1 MKVVFLAWRDLAH
14 PNAGG
19 SEVVVDRLIE
29 GLRARGHD
37 AELVCGGPV
46 EPRAYRVT
54 RNGSTYTQY
63 LKAPI
68 TARALRDADLIVDV
82 VNGMPYFTPLWWNRP
97 RLCLVHHVHG
107 DQWKHYFPAPVAGV
121 GAFIERRVMPR
132 AYRRTDVIAISDSTR
147 ASLQGI
153 GFRADQIHLMH
164 SGLDDDL
171 FLTPEPE
178 AAEPM
183 FLAFGRLAPN
193 KGFDRL
199 LDLWEQ
205 VRPQTGG
212 RLVIAGD
219 GPERERLLA
228 RAGAGVEFTGRVS
241 EERKRE
247 LLGSAWLLVHT
258 AHQEGWGLVIMEAA
272 AAQTPSVAFDVV
284 GVRDAI
290 VDGVTGVLAPDAD
303 TFAREWVTLTEE
315 HDRRH
320 RLGRQARARAG
331 EFTWDATIDAFLKA
345 AAAAGADV
353 DRATATTGSPTM
365 TITDAASTD
374 AAITDTAPPAPAT
387 SSGQVTDPDSLP
399 TGLARSAQLFQLF
412 RREPTD
418 PDTFYRFLAA
428 DTVRQLRGYTSLT
441 GTQAVDIGG
450 GPGYFADALRAQAGS
465 CFVVEYD
472 FDELHL
478 HGRTPDRAVQGD
490 GQQLPLATGSVDLV
504 HSSNVLEHVP
514 APMSMLSEMARVIK
528 PRTGLGY
535 LTFTNWYSPWGGH
548 ETSPWHYLGGER
560 AADRFE
566 RKTGSRPK
574 NEFGTSLHPLD
585 IAEVMRWFADRTD
598 LEVLWAGPRYWPTW
612 ARTIVRVPGLREVVT
627 WNLVVIFRR
636 HEEAA
641 GATARPSAPG
651 SGTGTRSKQR

>member
-29 GLRARGHD
+29 GLRARGHE
-37 AELVCGGPV
+37 AELVCGGPI

-63 LKAPI
+63 LRAPI
-68 TARALRDADLIVDV
+68 TARAVRDADLIVDV

-107 DQWKHYFPAPVAGV
+107 EQWKHYFPAAVAGV
-121 GAFIERRVMPR
+121 GSFVERRLMPR
-132 AYRRTDVIAISDSTR
+132 AYRNTNVIAISDSTR
-147 ASLQGI
+147 TSLQDI
-153 GFRADQIHLMH
+153 GFRPDRIHLMH

-171 FLTPEPE
+171 FDEPVPER
-178 AAEPM
+178 AEPM

-212 RLVIAGD
+212 TLVIAGD

-303 TFAREWVTLTEE
+303 AFAREWVTLTEE
-315 HDRRH
+315 HDRRQ
-320 RLGRQARARAG
+320 RLGLQARARAG

-345 AAAAGADV
+345 AAAAGAD
-353 DRATATTGSPTM
+353 DRAEPTM
-365 TITDAASTD
+365 TTRSPTVTLTDASPSAGAP
-374 AAITDTAPPAPAT
+374 AAPAPAT
-387 SSGQVTDPDSLP
+387 SSGRVTDPSSLP

-428 DTVRQLRGYTSLT
+428 DTVRQIRGFTSLA

-490 GQQLPLATGSVDLV
+490 GQLLPLATGSVDLV

-514 APMSMLSEMARVIK
+514 APMSMLGEMARVIK

-574 NEFGTSLHPLD
+574 NEFGTSLHPLN
-585 IAEVMRWFADRTD
+585 IADVMRWFEERSD

-612 ARTIVRVPGLREVVT
+612 ARTIVKVPGVREVIT

-636 HEEAA
+636 HEDA
-641 GATARPSAPG
+641 ATAAEGRPQEPDTG
-651 SGTGTRSKQR
+651 SGTGSNRR

>member
-1 MKVVFLAWRDLAH
+1 MRVVFLAWRDLAH

-29 GLRARGHD
+29 GLRSRGHE

-46 EPRAYRVT
+46 DTRPYPVT
-54 RNGSTYTQY
+54 RNGSTYSQY
-63 LKAPI
+63 LRAPL
-68 TARALRDADLIVDV
+68 TARGVREADLLVDV
-82 VNGMPYFTPLWWNRP
+82 VNGMPYFTPLWWKGP

-107 DQWKHYFPAPVAGV
+107 EQWQHYFPAPVAGV
-121 GAFIERRVMPR
+121 GSFVEARLMPR
-132 AYRRTDVIAISDSTR
+132 AYRDTNIIAISSSTR
-147 ASLQGI
+147 TELQGI
-153 GFRADQIHLMH
+153 GFQAEMIHLMH
-164 SGLDDDL
+164 SGLDDEL
-171 FLTPEPE
+171 FDAPVPE
-178 AAEPM
+178 APDPM

-205 VRPQTGG
+205 VREHTGG

-219 GPERERLLA
+219 GPERERLVA

-241 EERKRE
+241 EERKHE

-272 AAQTPSVAFDVV
+272 ASHTPAVAFDVV

-303 TFAREWVTLTEE
+303 AFAREWITLTEE
-315 HDRRH
+315 PERRH
-320 RLGRQARARAG
+320 RLGAQARARAG

-345 AAAAGADV
+345 AAAAGAEV
-353 DRATATTGSPTM
+353 DTRRTSIGAPAGAATATVSSGSPGSAER
-365 TITDAASTD
+365 IVDAIDKAT
-374 AAITDTAPPAPAT
+374 APTDTAIDVLDT
-387 SSGQVTDPDSLP
+387 TVRSVTDPSSLP
-399 TGLARSAQLFQLF
+399 SGLARSAQLFQLF

-428 DTVRQLRGYTSLT
+428 DTIRQLRDFGSLT
-441 GTQAVDIGG
+441 GTHAVDIGG

-490 GQQLPLATGSVDLV
+490 GQQLPVATGSVDLV

-514 APMSMLSEMARVIK
+514 DPLAMLSEMARVIK
-528 PRTGLGY
+528 PSKGLGY

-548 ETSPWHYLGGER
+548 ETSPWHYLGGKR

-566 RKTGSRPK
+566 RKQGTRPK
-574 NEFGTSLHPLD
+574 NEFGTSLHPLH
-585 IAEVMRWFADRTD
+585 IAEVMRWFEDRD
-598 LEVLWAGPRYWPTW
+598 DIEVLWAGPRYWPMW
-612 ARTIVRVPGLREVVT
+612 ARSIVRVAGVREVVT

-636 HEEAA
+636 HE
-641 GATARPSAPG
+641 PG
-651 SGTGTRSKQR
+651 SEPKRR